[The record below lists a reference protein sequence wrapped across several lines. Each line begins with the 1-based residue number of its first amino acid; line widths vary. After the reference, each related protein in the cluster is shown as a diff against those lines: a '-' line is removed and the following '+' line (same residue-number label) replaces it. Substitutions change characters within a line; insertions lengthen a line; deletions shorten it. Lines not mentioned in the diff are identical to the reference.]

1 LTGTQRERRRVEL
14 EHFFYCHD
22 KPGTAWLRER
32 WAEAHWSFMDGY
44 ADSMIARGLT
54 QTEDGDSQTG
64 SLHIVDLP
72 DADAARVF
80 AYDEPYHKL
89 GVYQSVFVSRWRNML
104 GRTMWEFEGD
114 APNSRRFLVIG
125 HGRRGM
131 SGTRDTLQ
139 DAHRRYLIERGY
151 QDRLIVGGPLLSDE
165 GQWVGSAMTIE
176 LPDRAA
182 VEAML
187 ADMPYARAGLY
198 DSIEV
203 HVWQFGGRP

>member
-1 LTGTQRERRRVEL
+1 
-14 EHFFYCHD
+14 
-22 KPGTAWLRER
+22 
-32 WAEAHWSFMDGY
+32 
-44 ADSMIARGLT
+44 
-54 QTEDGDSQTG
+54 
-64 SLHIVDLP
+64 
-72 DADAARVF
+72 
-80 AYDEPYHKL
+80 
-89 GVYQSVFVSRWRNML
+89 
-104 GRTMWEFEGD
+104 
-114 APNSRRFLVIG
+114 
-125 HGRRGM
+125 
-131 SGTRDTLQ
+131 LQ